1 MATFRHFSDIQAWK
15 EARGFARS
23 IYELTGSGRMPGDLA
38 LRDHLRRAAVSVMNN
53 IAEGFARGTDPQF
66 AKFLDIAR
74 GSAAES
80 ESMLFLLEDL
90 VPPMSAEIVA
100 LRKRLDLITSLIA
113 KLTSYLRNPQVRES
127 EVGYDSHETSGLP
140 DFRTSGP

>member
-1 MATFRHFSDIQAWK
+1 
-15 EARGFARS
+15 
-23 IYELTGSGRMPGDLA
+23 
-38 LRDHLRRAAVSVMNN
+38 MNN